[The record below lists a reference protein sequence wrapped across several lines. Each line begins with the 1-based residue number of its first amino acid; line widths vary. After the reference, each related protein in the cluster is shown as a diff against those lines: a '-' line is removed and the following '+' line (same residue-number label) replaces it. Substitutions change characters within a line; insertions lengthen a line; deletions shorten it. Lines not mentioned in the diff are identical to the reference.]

1 MRYAPC
7 QQKCTGFDSGLTVV
21 GAGRGWWWRSRGRSP
36 GARPTRRCWPGGSD
50 TSPGTSP
57 SAPSGEPLSSTA
69 QRIEYQTREYGWKI
83 ENILIFRTLLNS
95 PLLRRKKSL
104 LDSSEED
111 ISEAERPRH
120 PAPGYQNLETF
131 QKQKLRQKVETLCG
145 LLMSLLNCDILDI
158 GGEDRTTFIS
168 NLFIHVS
175 VII

>member
-1 MRYAPC
+1 MQVAA
-7 QQKCTGFDSGLTVV
+7 GGG
-21 GAGRGWWWRSRGRSP
+21 GAGAGLQELAQHAAAGQEARTQAQEPVLQPRQVRHSP
-36 GARPTRRCWPGGSD
+36 
-50 TSPGTSP
+50 
-57 SAPSGEPLSSTA
+57 A

-145 LLMSLLNCDILDI
+145 LLMSSLNCDISDI
-158 GGEDRTTFIS
+158 YSGDEYRTIYVY
-168 NLFIHVS
+168 VS